1 MLVRQALTRGLNA
14 PRAHGMGRIFDGLGA
29 LVLGLGKSRFEG
41 EVALAWNLAADPAAH
56 GRYPFAIDTRSSLL
70 ELDLRPTVRAVVD
83 EHLRGVPAPR
93 VSAKFHDTLA
103 HATARLVGLVR
114 DRVGQ
119 HPVVLTGGCFQNA
132 RLAEGLTAALEPD
145 FKVHLHRKVPPGDG
159 GIALGQVVV
168 ADAATRG

>member
-70 ELDLRPTVRAVVD
+70 ELDLRPTVRAVVE
-83 EHLRGVPAPR
+83 EHLRRVPASR
-93 VSAKFHDTLA
+93 ISARFHDTLA
-103 HATARLVGLVR
+103 HATAALIGLVR